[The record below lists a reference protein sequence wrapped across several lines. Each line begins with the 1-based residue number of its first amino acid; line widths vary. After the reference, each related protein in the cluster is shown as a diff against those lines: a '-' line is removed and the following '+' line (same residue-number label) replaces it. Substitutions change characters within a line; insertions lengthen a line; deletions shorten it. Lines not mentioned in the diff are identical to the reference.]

1 MANAIVRVKLFVP
14 YDGEFTILAQQLWD
28 IDKETYF
35 RHFKI
40 SVSRLDDWVHSL
52 QYIYFFHIS
61 VRAAYL

>member
-1 MANAIVRVKLFVP
+1 MDNAIVSAKLFVL

-28 IDKETYF
+28 MDKEMYF

-40 SVSRLDDWVHSL
+40 SASRLDDWVHSP

-61 VRAAYL
+61 VHTAYL